1 MLDLLSLNTQTPP
14 HPDMRGFA
22 AHPQGL
28 DVEGVTFILN
38 QNGAE
43 NRTHFF
49 LRTNNG
55 SLFSYL
61 ENTVI
66 TEFCIL
72 VTLTLLSFTGR
83 KMWGVAGRGWVF
95 ETSTMIA
102 MNKYFIVWRS

>member
-1 MLDLLSLNTQTPP
+1 
-14 HPDMRGFA
+14 MRGFA

-43 NRTHFF
+43 NKIHFF
-49 LRTNNG
+49 LGTING
-55 SLFSYL
+55 SLFSCL

-72 VTLTLLSFTGR
+72 VILTLLSFRGR
-83 KMWGVAGRGWVF
+83 KMRGVAGKVGCLRHQQ
-95 ETSTMIA
+95 
-102 MNKYFIVWRS
+102 